1 MLLVPDYPHLNIS
14 DGKSSKASCIQGI
27 GRLSG
32 VAHFCCKTTSN
43 FKFTINMGDKSLNFD
58 FSYLPCI

>member
-43 FKFTINMGDKSLNFD
+43 FKFTINMGDK
-58 FSYLPCI
+58 